1 MQGGQVTTA
10 GTVTFVA
17 NVGEEGLGDLRGV
30 KELFGVQSGRDAATV
45 SRRAPIDSFVSI
57 DGPGYHVT
65 HVGVG
70 SRRYRVTFSGPGGHS
85 FGDFGTPSAV
95 TALGRAVARIGEIQV
110 PPSPRTTFNVG
121 RIGGGTAVNAV
132 PSEAWFEAD
141 LRSADAGAL
150 MTLDAQFLNA
160 VDAAVKEENA
170 RWGSAGAI
178 TVRKALVGSRP
189 SGVTPLGAP
198 IVQTA
203 LAAGRALGLTTFA
216 SEGSTDANIPMSL
229 GIPGIAIGAGGRGGG
244 AHALT
249 EWFDETDAW
258 KGTQQALLIVIA
270 LSAR

>member
-1 MQGGQVTTA
+1 
-10 GTVTFVA
+10 
-17 NVGEEGLGDLRGV
+17 
-30 KELFGVQSGRDAATV
+30 
-45 SRRAPIDSFVSI
+45 
-57 DGPGYHVT
+57 
-65 HVGVG
+65 
-70 SRRYRVTFSGPGGHS
+70 
-85 FGDFGTPSAV
+85 
-95 TALGRAVARIGEIQV
+95 
-110 PPSPRTTFNVG
+110 
-121 RIGGGTAVNAV
+121 
-132 PSEAWFEAD
+132 
-141 LRSADAGAL
+141 